1 MSDKLAAP
9 LTSEEFE
16 QLDELLFSYA
26 NKGDEDAILLNV
38 SELDGFLTAIL
49 SSVNVLAMTDW
60 LPILFNNDVP
70 NLEDKRSKQFIE
82 LVSRH
87 YNSLAQTLLNDKK
100 EYHPIFWE
108 ERVGR
113 RKLVVVSPWCGGY
126 IVGTMAA
133 SWQNL
138 SAEIQPHFELI
149 EQHAKSSYVEQMPP
163 LEEQRKIEKAIRNAA
178 LAVFEQVNEVAPLL
192 EKPQPYVNQ
201 NKVGVN
207 EPCPCG
213 SGKKY
218 KKCCMNK

>member
-16 QLDELLFSYA
+16 LLDELLFLYA

-49 SSVNVLAMTDW
+49 SSVNVPAMTDW

-108 ERVGR
+108 ERVGH

-126 IVGTMAA
+126 IVDNGC
-133 SWQNL
+133 
-138 SAEIQPHFELI
+138 EL
-149 EQHAKSSYVEQMPP
+149 AKSLS
-163 LEEQRKIEKAIRNAA
+163 RNSAI
-178 LAVFEQVNEVAPLL
+178 F
-192 EKPQPYVNQ
+192 
-201 NKVGVN
+201 
-207 EPCPCG
+207 
-213 SGKKY
+213 
-218 KKCCMNK
+218 